1 MILAPLLKEISKE
14 LIQKKEEKK
23 ENSTIPEPKTEESE
37 VKTAVS
43 PLLSTKESTKSRFSI
58 SAKLEKKE
66 EISENNL
73 QPQSIE
79 ELPNNHFTETDL
91 QTEWKKFLD
100 EIQKNDMVIFNAISG
115 FQLNKVDEN
124 TICIHYPSDTAK
136 AEFDKISTDFFNKF
150 KHKVNH
156 FRIEIQYKNSFSKMK
171 KEVVTKRTIFEKYV
185 EINPV
190 LKDLDDLFKFD
201 FN

>member
-1 MILAPLLKEISKE
+1 MILAPLLKEILKE
-14 LIQKKEEKK
+14 LIQKTEEKK
-23 ENSTIPEPKTEESE
+23 ENSTFPESKAEIPEIKI
-37 VKTAVS
+37 AVS
-43 PLLSTKESTKSRFSI
+43 PIFSSKENTKSRFSI
-58 SAKLEKKE
+58 SAKLDKKE

-73 QPQSIE
+73 PLQNTE

-91 QTEWKKFLD
+91 QTEWKKFLE
-100 EIQKNDMVIFNAISG
+100 EIQKNDIVIYNAISG

-136 AEFDKISTDFFNKF
+136 AEFDKVSTDFFNKF